1 MFISSSV
8 KTFTTLS
15 YDQKLFKLRII
26 YTSNEN

>member
-15 YDQKLFKLRII
+15 YDQNLFKLRII